1 MVQIQHL
8 NSSPKVEMIH
18 LLLFAQKE
26 RGGGGGGGGGGRR
39 KKIHSVHLTQV
50 SENAF
55 HKLCKGLGNLV
66 LGE

>member
-1 MVQIQHL
+1 
-8 NSSPKVEMIH
+8 MIH
-18 LLLFAQKE
+18 LLLLAQKE
-26 RGGGGGGGGGGRR
+26 RGAEGGRR